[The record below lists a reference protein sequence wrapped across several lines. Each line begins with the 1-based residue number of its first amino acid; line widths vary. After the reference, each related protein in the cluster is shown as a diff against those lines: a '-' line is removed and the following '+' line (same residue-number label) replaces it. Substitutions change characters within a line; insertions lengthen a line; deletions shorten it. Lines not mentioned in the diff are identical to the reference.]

1 MGKRRKSKQSPSS
14 KAKQP
19 ESKFDS
25 RLATIILAKGLV
37 TSPEESIC
45 LAEAIVAEIGESDL
59 SREQA
64 CLASFEDYF
73 SLSREEATNILSHLL
88 ELEPKDSDKSDDDSS
103 LADERTGSRDEDD
116 DEFGPSDDDD
126 GEFIGEG
133 ECELC
138 ERYIRLTKHHL
149 IPRSTWPKIQP
160 RLTNAAHALSKN
172 DVHRAGLILGPGL
185 HHMLEPLARSKEV
198 DKTAI
203 KGILQITTNICSPC
217 HSAVHRTHD
226 NIELAN
232 RYSTTGL
239 LLKDEH
245 IFKFAKWASKQRPG
259 KHAV

>member
-45 LAEAIVAEIGESDL
+45 LAEAIVAEIEESEL

-64 CLASFEDYF
+64 CIVSFEDYF
-73 SLSREEATNILSHLL
+73 SLSREEATNILSRLL
-88 ELEPKDSDKSDDDSS
+88 ELEPKDADKSDDDSS
-103 LADERTGSRDEDD
+103 LAAERTESRDD
-116 DEFGPSDDDD
+116 DEFGLSDDD

-133 ECELC
+133 ECVLC

-160 RLTNAAHALSKN
+160 RLTNAARALSKN

-185 HHMLEPLARSKEV
+185 HHMLEPLARTEEV
-198 DKTAI
+198 DKTDI
-203 KGILQITTNICSPC
+203 KGLLQLTTNICSPC
-217 HSAVHRTHD
+217 HSAVHRAHV

-232 RYSTTGL
+232 NYSTIGL

-245 IFKFAKWASKQRPG
+245 IFKFAKWASKQRTG